1 MGTQTAFIALLSV
14 SLLTAPI
21 ADRVNLHGCKV
32 GTKRMSTWELYRYRD
47 TELLRKYPLCY
58 APYKSYLLKEQY
70 VAVTNQNNRNYLII
84 KTDLYKAVISDAKY
98 NRRKAK
104 KFKGTDRQKVRKI
117 YRYCKQTTYIPHV
130 KTARDVFKDRC
141 GDCAAIASAFYVLC
155 RKNHIPVRYVIGWT
169 RDGCHAWNRVK
180 VGGKWYWVDA
190 TLGHWLWREQF
201 EGRTV
206 MEMW

>member
-1 MGTQTAFIALLSV
+1 MGTQTALIALLSV

-21 ADRVNLHGCKV
+21 ADRINLHGCKV

-47 TELLRKYPLCY
+47 TELMRRYPLCY

-70 VAVTNQNNRNYLII
+70 VTITNQNNRNYLII
-84 KTDLYKAVISDAKY
+84 KTDLYKAAIPDAKY

-104 KFKGTDRQKVRKI
+104 IFKGTDRQKVRKI
-117 YRYCKQTTYIPHV
+117 WRYCKQTTYIPHV
-130 KTARDVFKDRC
+130 KTASDVFRDRQ

-155 RKNHIPVRYVIGWT
+155 KKNKIPVRYVIGWT

-180 VGGKWYWVDA
+180 VGGKWYWIDA
-190 TLGHWLWREQF
+190 TLGHWLWRDQF